1 MAQPISMRKA
11 IREWGLYL
19 FVLPSLLMI
28 VVFAYAPAG
37 SAAYHAF
44 FEWEG
49 GDYKRLVG
57 LDNFRRALTD
67 TVFWNSFVTVSIL
80 LVANFVKMTP
90 AILIAVLIHRLGNER
105 WQYLYRVMV
114 VLPMIVP
121 GLVTLFIW
129 KFFFDPNLGILN
141 RVLDITG
148 IRELLV
154 WFDGLVGWGVFHA
167 GTPIAW
173 LNTPDL
179 IIPSLIIWG
188 FPWLGAVSVLIFLAG
203 LQNIDK
209 QIYEAAE
216 LDGVGSWGMFTRIEL
231 PLIMTQVRLML
242 VLMIISTLQQF
253 GLQLLLLDVNGGPEQ
268 RGLVPGLWM
277 YNRAFAVGEFGY
289 ACALGIVLFAFIL
302 VLTLI
307 NEKFVRVSK

>member
-1 MAQPISMRKA
+1 MAQPITFRKA
-11 IREWGLYL
+11 VREWGLYL

-28 VVFAYAPAG
+28 VVFAYTPVG
-37 SAAYHAF
+37 SAIYHSF
-44 FEWEG
+44 FEWQG
-49 GDYKRLVG
+49 GDFKRLIG
-57 LDNFRRALTD
+57 FEHFRRAMTD
-67 TVFWNSFVTVSIL
+67 GVFWQSFITVGIL
-80 LVANFVKMTP
+80 LAANFVKMSP
-90 AILIAVLIHRLGNER
+90 AILIAVLIHRLSSAR
-105 WQYLYRVMV
+105 WQYIYRVMV

-141 RVLDITG
+141 QILRATG
-148 IRELLV
+148 IKDALV
-154 WFDGLVGWGVFHA
+154 WFDGLVGWGVFQA
-167 GTPIAW
+167 DAPVAW

-179 IIPSLIIWG
+179 IVPSLIIWG

-216 LDGVGSWGMFTRIEL
+216 LDGIGPWGMFTRIEL
-231 PLIMTQVRLML
+231 PLITTQVRLML
-242 VLMIISTLQQF
+242 VLMIIGTLQQY

-289 ACALGIVLFAFIL
+289 ACALGIILFGIIL
-302 VLTLI
+302 LLTLF
-307 NEKFVRVSK
+307 NEKFVRVDK